1 MQKPKNRSRR
11 QTGTDPSPPEGSALD
26 LRSIEALVAMLGG
39 AQQNDAADTAQGI
52 MYDAWET
59 GDQRRRIALAKK
71 ALKTSPL
78 CADAYV
84 LLARE
89 AARNPD
95 EAIGLYRQGVE
106 AGEKMLGKASFRE
119 DVGQFWGILETRPY
133 MRARHGLAQALWD
146 NSHRDEAVTHF
157 QAILDLNPNDN
168 QGIRYVLLD
177 CLLTL
182 GRDHE
187 AAELI
192 ERYSED
198 GSAAWIWSRALLEFR
213 RNGDAAKSRAA
224 LSQAMSDNEHVAPL
238 LLGDRTMPR
247 RLPAY
252 VSWGGKDEA
261 VAYVHG
267 AAAGWAAADG
277 ALAWLRAHKGR

>member
-1 MQKPKNRSRR
+1 
-11 QTGTDPSPPEGSALD
+11 
-26 LRSIEALVAMLGG
+26 MLGG
-39 AQQNDAADTAQGI
+39 TQQDDAVDAAQDI
-52 MYDAWET
+52 MYDAWEAS
-59 GDQRRRIALAKK
+59 DRRRRIALAKK

-84 LLARE
+84 LLAQE
-89 AARNPD
+89 AAQNPD
-95 EAIGLYRQGVE
+95 EAIDLYRQGVE
-106 AGEKMLGKASFRE
+106 AGEKVLGKASFQE
-119 DVGQFWGILETRPY
+119 DVGQFWGLLETRPY
-133 MRARHGLAQALWD
+133 MRARRGLAQALWD
-146 NSHRDEAVTHF
+146 ESHRDEAVMHF
-157 QAILDLNPNDN
+157 QAMLDLNPNDN

-187 AAELI
+187 AAGLI

-198 GSAAWIWSRALLEFR
+198 GSAAWSWSRALLEFR
-213 RNGDAAKSRAA
+213 RNGNAAKSRAA

-238 LLGDRTMPR
+238 LLGDRKMPR

-252 VSWGGKDEA
+252 ISWGGKDEA

-277 ALAWLRAHKGR
+277 ALAWLRAHKEIGAHKER